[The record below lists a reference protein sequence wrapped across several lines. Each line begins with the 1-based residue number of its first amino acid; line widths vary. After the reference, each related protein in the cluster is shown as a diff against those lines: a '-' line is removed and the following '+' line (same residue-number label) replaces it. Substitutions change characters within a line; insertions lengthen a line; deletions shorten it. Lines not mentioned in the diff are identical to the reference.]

1 MQDPPPPDPA
11 VPSRPLQTVSLIG
24 SYAPR
29 RCGIG
34 TFTAD
39 LAEAMQQARP
49 DLKVRAVALNDRPE
63 GYRYS
68 DRVWF
73 ELNQHRLG
81 EYQLAAEF
89 LNTAHTDVVCLQ
101 HEFGIFGGEGG
112 AFVLEMLRRLR
123 MPVVATLHTVLRDP
137 EPKYRVVADKLFA
150 VCDKLVVMAD
160 RAVEF
165 LTDIYGV
172 PQEKIAVIPHG
183 IPDVPFVDPAFY
195 KDQFGVEGK
204 KVILTFGLIGPSK
217 GLENMI
223 RALPSIVAKHPDAV
237 YVIVGA
243 THPGVLAHSGEEYRL
258 GLQRL
263 ANELGVADHVVW
275 FNRFVELDE
284 LTAFLGAADVYV
296 TPYDNEAQ
304 ITSGTLAYAVG
315 AGKAVV
321 STPYWHASEL
331 LDDGRGRVVPFRD
344 QAALAST
351 ITELFDHEVERH
363 AVRKAAYQHGRAMR
377 WSEVAQRYF
386 EVFEE
391 VRAHRRSHPQPA
403 SALRKAPADE
413 LTEIKL
419 DHLRTLTDSCGLVA
433 HAKSTVPNRRSGYWL
448 EHNAGA
454 LIALLQAQD
463 HLAYDDA
470 GDTDL
475 LVSRLLSFID
485 HAYDPA
491 HGRFRQQMGYDR
503 AWDDRPFSEDAHG
516 RAMWALGETVARSQ
530 SPGHVGLASQLFHE
544 ALPACEGFEHAH
556 GLAFSLIGIHAY
568 LRRYSGDA
576 DAKRVRAGLAER
588 LFERFLAAS
597 NPAWPY
603 PNDQVTYAATRLPH
617 ALLLSGRWM
626 FRNDMIEAALR
637 CLDWLN
643 GVQSA
648 DDGRFEPAGTAGGL
662 PRGGTKARFDQLPQE
677 AAGAIDAN
685 LEAYRVTQ
693 RLGYVRRARRCLDW
707 FLGDNDLRA
716 PLYDN
721 TTGGCADRLTPA
733 GASPDQGADATVSW
747 LLSLLSMYEH
757 EVLEGA
763 EPETKAGD
771 DATPAVRKAEP
782 AEPRRAAAS

>member
-1 MQDPPPPDPA
+1 MQDFSPPETEAPA
-11 VPSRPLQTVSLIG
+11 RPLQTVSLIG

-39 LAEAMQQARP
+39 LSEAMQQARP
-49 DLKVRAVALNDRPE
+49 GVRIRAVALNDRPE

-68 DRVWF
+68 ERVWF

-81 EYQLAAEF
+81 EYHLAAEF

-112 AFVLEMLRRLR
+112 AFILELLRRLR

-137 EPKYRVVADKLFA
+137 EPKYRHVADKLFRQ
-150 VCDKLVVMAD
+150 CDRLVVMAD

-165 LTDIYGV
+165 LTDIYDV
-172 PQEKIAVIPHG
+172 PREKIAVIPHG

-195 KDQFGVEGK
+195 KDQFGVEGR

-223 RALPSIVAKHPDAV
+223 RAMPDIVRKHPDAV

-243 THPGVLAHSGEEYRL
+243 THPGVLAHAGEEYRL

-263 ANELGVADHVVW
+263 AAELGVADHLVW

-331 LDDGRGRVVPFRD
+331 LDQGRGHLVPFQNT
-344 QAALAST
+344 QALVDT
-351 ITELFDHEVERH
+351 ITHLFDHEVDRH
-363 AVRKAAYQHGRAMR
+363 AVRKAAYQHGRSMR
-377 WSEVAQRYF
+377 WSEVAERYL
-386 EVFEE
+386 ELFEE
-391 VRAHRRSHPQPA
+391 VRQNRRSHPRPGA
-403 SALRKAPADE
+403 IVRKTPADE
-413 LTEIKL
+413 LSEIKL
-419 DHLRTLTDSCGLVA
+419 DHLRTLTDSCGVVA
-433 HAKSTVPNRRSGYWL
+433 HAKATVPDRRSGYVI

-463 HLAYDDA
+463 HLTIDNAVEF
-470 GDTDL
+470 DL
-475 LVSRLLSFID
+475 LVSRLLSFVD
-485 HAYDPA
+485 HAYDPE

-503 AWDDRPFSEDAHG
+503 AWDDRAFSEDAHG
-516 RAMWALGETVARSQ
+516 RALWALGETVARSRV
-530 SPGHVGLASQLFHE
+530 PGHVGLASQLFHD
-544 ALPACEGFEHAH
+544 ALGACEGFEHPH
-556 GLAFSLIGIHAY
+556 GLSFSLIGIHAY

-576 DAKRVRAGLAER
+576 DAKRVRATLAER
-588 LFERFLAAS
+588 LFERFRLADDP
-597 NPAWPY
+597 NWPY
-603 PNDQVTYAATRLPH
+603 PNDQVTYAAARLPH

-626 FRNDMIEAALR
+626 FRNDMIETALR

-643 GVQSA
+643 VVQSA
-648 DDGRFEPAGTAGGL
+648 DDGGFAPAGTAGGY
-662 PRGGTKARFDQLPQE
+662 PRGGVKARFEQAPQE
-677 AAGAIDAN
+677 ASGAIDAN
-685 LEAYRVTQ
+685 LEAYRVTN
-693 RLGYVRRARRCLDW
+693 RAGYVKRARRCLDW
-707 FLGDNDLRA
+707 FHGDNDLRV

-733 GASPDQGADATVSW
+733 GASPNQGAEATVAW
-747 LLSLLSMYEH
+747 LLALLSMYEH
-757 EVLEGA
+757 ELLEEA
-763 EPETKAGD
+763 EPTTKAGD

-782 AEPRRAAAS
+782 AQPRRAAAS